1 MYLWASPVRIRKDQ
15 GVTYT
20 KAASMLWTCIHY
32 RSQKNPAQW
41 HTLWERRAAQV
52 TSIERW
58 VNAHH
63 SWPRQGSPGGKTCST
78 LLSLSSS
85 FSSLDVAEST
95 PSLSQSSLWVF
106 LLHAFLTRRSSVSPL
121 SHSRCPFSTVQL
133 LPLFA
138 PGSPC
143 AFDSINLS
151 FESSIRANPWPRPLL
166 QCLTSFAQVI
176 CQIDERVANDWMRRP
191 SNRKAQ
197 SLFLTN
203 QKPWLH
209 SGLATP

>member
-1 MYLWASPVRIRKDQ
+1 
-15 GVTYT
+15 
-20 KAASMLWTCIHY
+20 MLWTCIHY
-32 RSQKNPAQW
+32 RNQKNPCPVTYTVRETCCLSHFYWEMGKCTSLMTQTRVPW
-41 HTLWERRAAQV
+41 REDMQHTPVPIFIIFQ
-52 TSIERW
+52 S
-58 VNAHH
+58 
-63 SWPRQGSPGGKTCST
+63 GCSKKKN
-78 LLSLSSS
+78 
-85 FSSLDVAEST
+85 T

-106 LLHAFLTRRSSVSPL
+106 LLHAFLTHRSSVSPL

-133 LPLFA
+133 MPLFT

-151 FESSIRANPWPRPLL
+151 FESSIRANPWPLPLL
-166 QCLTSFAQVI
+166 QCLTSFAQII